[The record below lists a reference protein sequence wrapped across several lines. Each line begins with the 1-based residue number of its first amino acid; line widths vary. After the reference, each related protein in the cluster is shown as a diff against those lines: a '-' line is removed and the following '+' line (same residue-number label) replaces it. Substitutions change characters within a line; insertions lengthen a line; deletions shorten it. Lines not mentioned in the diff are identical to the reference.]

1 MSLDCSTTFARS
13 RTNSARSSGESGC
26 PSPGSGTPPLPAAD
40 ILRRSWLT
48 HLCNRFSCRFNSRA
62 TSVTDRFESITRCAA
77 STRYSGVNDRR
88 RPDIRTSFQG
98 DHRPAISD
106 VHYFWGTSQDRV
118 IASIPRM
125 PLITARYL
133 AVLVDPATNKF
144 QIDWQRSAL
153 VAGIAPA
160 QFRSDEDG
168 KTYDLTGRAEPVME
182 ILRILRANQV
192 PSDGSVDLRSNPAV
206 RQQAMAVVRRAAA
219 SASTPAP
226 PAAAPVVPVA
236 PAAQRLQELERC
248 MRWAPSPSRNTPPN
262 ALRSSPSCSRR
273 TAGRELIERVPIRL
287 LAWR

>member
-1 MSLDCSTTFARS
+1 MRGLD
-13 RTNSARSSGESGC
+13 
-26 PSPGSGTPPLPAAD
+26 P
-40 ILRRSWLT
+40 
-48 HLCNRFSCRFNSRA
+48 
-62 TSVTDRFESITRCAA
+62 
-77 STRYSGVNDRR
+77 YSGVNERR
-88 RPDIRTSFQG
+88 RPDMTTSFRG
-98 DHRPAISD
+98 PRPAISD

-206 RQQAMAVVRRAAA
+206 RQQVMAVVRRAAA

-236 PAAQRLQELERC
+236 PAAQRLQELE
-248 MRWAPSPSRNTPPN
+248 
-262 ALRSSPSCSRR
+262 ALHAMGTITESEY
-273 TAGRELIERVPIRL
+273 TAKRAQIIAEL
-287 LAWR
+287 